1 MVEARGVVGHDVRHA
16 RDEGGHVTVSS
27 VRPLMDASEV
37 AKPRGRA
44 KLRKGAFGNAGHRRS
59 VVGEV
64 LDGGVSEISDGG
76 HDCQLCQQACVLKV
90 RRCWSRCRGD
100 GR

>member
-1 MVEARGVVGHDVRHA
+1 M
-16 RDEGGHVTVSS
+16 TVS

-37 AKPRGRA
+37 TEPRGRA
-44 KLRKGAFGNAGHRRS
+44 KLRKGAFGDAGNRRS

-76 HDCQLCQQACVLKV
+76 HDGQLCQQAGVLEV
-90 RRCWSRCRGD
+90 AVGHGAVGAV
-100 GR
+100 GRH